1 MRGPKD
7 GTVASSGRGY
17 GRATP
22 LQMDMLNLGRQIL
35 SSGETAPPTDR
46 DRLNAHGGRPPDAD
60 ATNRTRLWI
69 RFGGVHHFP
78 LNDDKLSQEYTSD
91 NAWKAVKERI
101 DELLDDRD
109 RLRRGRVS
117 NSIRTLLRI
126 AVTRQHFCLGGFLY
140 LCVFFFLSTRRR
152 L

>member
-78 LNDDKLSQEYTSD
+78 LNDDKLSQEYTFD

-109 RLRRGRVS
+109 RLRRGRVLEQHPDAAADS
-117 NSIRTLLRI
+117 GDAPTLLSRRI
-126 AVTRQHFCLGGFLY
+126 SVSLR
-140 LCVFFFLSTRRR
+140 FFL
-152 L
+152 LIYA